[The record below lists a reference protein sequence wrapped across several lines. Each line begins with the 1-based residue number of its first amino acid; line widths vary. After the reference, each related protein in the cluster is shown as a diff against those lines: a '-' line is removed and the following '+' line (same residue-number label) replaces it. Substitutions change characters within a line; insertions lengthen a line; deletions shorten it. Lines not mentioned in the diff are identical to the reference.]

1 MAQNEANIVGGAEDA
16 QLWRDYAATRSA
28 EAKERLIMRYLPLV
42 KRVVGRL
49 AIGLPPH
56 VDRDDLLSDGFLG
69 LLEAVERFDCQRQV
83 KFETYAVA
91 RIRGAVLDALRARDW
106 LPPAVRHQARRYQD
120 AVQQLEGELGRAATD
135 QELAAHLSLTEA
147 QVRELQVT
155 LEISVVVPLDETG
168 PGGGHT
174 RTANPLQL
182 LEDAELRDTLQQAID
197 RLPEKERL
205 VVSLYYYHGLTLK
218 EISMVLKLSE
228 ARISQLHTKAVF
240 RLRGALARFK
250 TSLL

>member
-1 MAQNEANIVGGAEDA
+1 MRQNEATISGAAVDA
-16 QLWRDYAATRSA
+16 QLWQDYLQTRSA
-28 EAKERLIMRYLPLV
+28 AAKERLVLRYLPLV
-42 KRVVGRL
+42 KRVVGRI

-69 LLEAVERFDCQRQV
+69 LLEAVERFDSRRQV

-106 LPPAVRHQARRYQD
+106 LPPTVRHQARQYQQ
-120 AVQQLEGELGRAATD
+120 AVQELESKLGRAVTD
-135 QELAAHLSLTEA
+135 RELAEHLSLTVA
-147 QVRELQVT
+147 QVRALQTT
-155 LEISVVVPLDETG
+155 LQASTIVSLDEA
-168 PGGGHT
+168 GGNGGRAQT
-174 RTANPLQL
+174 DNPLQL
-182 LEDAELRDTLQQAID
+182 LEDAELRETLQQAID

-205 VVSLYYYHGLTLK
+205 VISLYYYNGLTLK
-218 EISMVLKLSE
+218 EISLVLKLSE

-240 RLRGALARFK
+240 RLRGALARYK